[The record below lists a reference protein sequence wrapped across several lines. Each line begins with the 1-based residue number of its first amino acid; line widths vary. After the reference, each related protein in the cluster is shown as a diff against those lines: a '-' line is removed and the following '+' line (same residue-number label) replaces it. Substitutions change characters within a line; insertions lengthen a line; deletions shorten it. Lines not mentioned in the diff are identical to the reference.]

1 MARSRVSSPAAE
13 EFRTLLASERAKGK
27 STRVVA
33 AEFGIGES
41 TVRDILSGRRG
52 VTEAKAERALRF
64 ATENPPPRFEV
75 PTADGGFALVEPRT
89 RRDVSRLGT
98 YFNAIQRA
106 RETGDHRIV
115 AEKMRGKTKI
125 EGADGATVILDTDPR
140 RLRDLSDAGLSPG
153 RDQRFVSPKKSRR
166 RA

>member
-1 MARSRVSSPAAE
+1 MARSRALSPAAE
-13 EFRTLLASERAKGK
+13 ELRALLASERAKGK

-33 AEFGIGES
+33 AEFGISETS
-41 TVRDILSGRRG
+41 VRDILSGRRG
-52 VTEAKAERALRF
+52 ITEARARRALDF

-75 PTADGGFALVEPRT
+75 PTSDGGFALIEPKT
-89 RRDVSRLGT
+89 RRDLSRLGS
-98 YFNAIQRA
+98 YSNALQRA

-125 EGADGATVILDTDPR
+125 DSADGTTIILDTDPR
-140 RLRDLSDAGLSPG
+140 RLRDLSDAGILPG

-166 RA
+166 LA